1 MRLHRDTIEW
11 KRFKPQPG
19 DDIPVPFSFRTEKKL
34 ENKAICYIG
43 YTNPKTH
50 DIIHKSLDQSPLY
63 SGKITG
69 VGPRYCPSI
78 EDKVVKFPDHQRHQF
93 FLEPE
98 GLNTAEIYVNGLSS
112 SLPLDVQNKILQSIP
127 GLDQAKILRPAYGI
141 EYDAISPT
149 QLYPTLET
157 VAIQNLYLAG
167 QINGTS
173 GYEEAAAQGLMA
185 GINATL
191 KIKRKPP
198 FILRRDEGYIAVLI
212 DDLISKGVE
221 EPYRLFTSRAEYRLN
236 LRIDNADKRL
246 IGYGYE
252 LGLIQKDVYDRYLKK
267 QEKLNTVMAFLEKEK
282 IRTKTMERISLKGLL
297 KKPEVTIEN
306 VLEYTKLDV
315 DLADEE
321 KRFIE
326 SEIKYEGYLKKQ
338 EKEIARIG
346 KIDKEKIP
354 QTIEFTKVP
363 GLTREVAEKLK
374 KYAPQTIG
382 EAKKIPGITPASIVN
397 LHIYISLQ
405 KKGRPRNVSRG
416 THR

>member
-1 MRLHRDTIEW
+1 MTKARTFTTAGLIHLTVAALLSLTFLFGQPSTAVGSGMGFTPTPTEPTVTITRT
-11 KRFKPQPG
+11 KPTPQP
-19 DDIPVPFSFRTEKKL
+19 VCKL
-34 ENKAICYIG
+34 EI
-43 YTNPKTH
+43 TKTA
-50 DIIHKSLDQSPLY
+50 DPTELLPGDLVTFVIQVCNVGDKTCEDVVVSDDLPDELEVVSASASQGRAVVVGNDVRAEFGDLLP
-63 SGKITG
+63 G
-69 VGPRYCPSI
+69 VC
-78 EDKVVKFPDHQRHQF
+78 
-93 FLEPE
+93 
-98 GLNTAEIYVNGLSS
+98 AELTIVARVRD
-112 SLPLDVQNKILQSIP
+112 DVDLC
-127 GLDQAKILRPAYGI
+127 
-141 EYDAISPT
+141 T
-149 QLYPTLET
+149 QLEN
-157 VAIQNLYLAG
+157 VA
-167 QINGTS
+167 T
-173 GYEEAAAQGLMA
+173 
-185 GINATL
+185 
-191 KIKRKPP
+191 
-198 FILRRDEGYIAVLI
+198 I

-338 EKEIARIG
+338 EKEIARIA

-354 QTIEFTKVP
+354 HIIEFTKVP

-374 KYAPQTIG
+374 KYAPQTIC